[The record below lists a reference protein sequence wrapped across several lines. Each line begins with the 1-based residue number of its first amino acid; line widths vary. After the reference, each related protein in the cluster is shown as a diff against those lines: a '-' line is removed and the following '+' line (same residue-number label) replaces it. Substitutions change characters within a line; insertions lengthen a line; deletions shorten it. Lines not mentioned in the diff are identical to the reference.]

1 MASDAASCTSRS
13 GTPASRA
20 AVMKECRRLWGPIR
34 FGGAGCLG
42 DPAHH
47 AGYGVAGE
55 PVAVD
60 SDEGRVLEAIADGQ
74 IEGSG
79 GPRCEGDGDGLAAL
93 AVHDQGPGASFEAEL
108 FDVDAERLGDP

>member
-1 MASDAASCTSRS
+1 LGIAERDTRIE
-13 GTPASRA
+13 GGRDEGVPQ
-20 AVMKECRRLWGPIR
+20 AVGADPLGD
-34 FGGAGCLG
+34 AGCLG

-74 IEGSG
+74 IECSG

-93 AVHDQGPGASFEAEL
+93 AVRDQGPGASFEAEL